1 MASENEKD
9 KKTEEIRVD
18 IESDGKI
25 YNPIMFP
32 ISTTNTEII
41 TTSFSELGILVPY
54 EQRVKAIKI
63 IDIARSS
70 QQFIRYIEFGLK
82 LEKNCRFRLT
92 IGHQ

>member
-1 MASENEKD
+1 MATEDEKD
-9 KKTEEIRVD
+9 KKPETIRVD

-25 YNPIMFP
+25 YTPIMFP
-32 ISTTNTEII
+32 ISAANTEIL
-41 TTSFSELGILVPY
+41 TTSFAQLGILVPY

-82 LEKNCRFRLT
+82 LEKNYRFRLT
-92 IGHQ
+92 IGH